1 MRERQY
7 TGDGYGRERNYGRHY
22 MREDMPD
29 DVRSGDKPA
38 IKSGSF
44 LQRFLSFLQEI
55 GVSWFFLLIF
65 VDRGVDYSGR
75 SDISVDSIER
85 DPERTWLEQMRARGS
100 RVVQVTYPRTAN
112 NPKELTVNRG
122 EFLEASAVFD
132 PELKTLKG
140 ITASKK

>member
-1 MRERQY
+1 MMLGQE
-7 TGDGYGRERNYGRHY
+7 TSL
-22 MREDMPD
+22 
-29 DVRSGDKPA
+29 RSSQA
-38 IKSGSF
+38 HSF
-44 LQRFLSFLQEI
+44 ND
-55 GVSWFFLLIF
+55 FFLFFKKLVFHGVFFRIF
-65 VDRGVDYSGR
+65 IDRGVDYSGR